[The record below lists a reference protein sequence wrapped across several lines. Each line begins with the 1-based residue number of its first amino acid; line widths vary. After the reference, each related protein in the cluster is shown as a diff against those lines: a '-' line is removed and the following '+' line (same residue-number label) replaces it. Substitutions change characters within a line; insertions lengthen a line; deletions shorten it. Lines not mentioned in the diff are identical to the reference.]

1 MSQPHSQY
9 QVRIALEM
17 LICYLETLKSFY
29 HIPKLLHFHTESVNL
44 GSWMHINNIGYVQ
57 DKNVKGRKLCSSSS
71 YLFHDFAEVASLC
84 DFAKSQSFRRCAKKT
99 SKRKEVIIWGEVRY
113 LGEGETPILILS
125 KYEVGSKLPIRDGHQ
140 LSSFQ

>member
-1 MSQPHSQY
+1 MICKV
-9 QVRIALEM
+9 QVLVV
-17 LICYLETLKSFY
+17 S
-29 HIPKLLHFHTESVNL
+29 S
-44 GSWMHINNIGYVQ
+44 GSGFFWFCHVLS
-57 DKNVKGRKLCSSSS
+57 KSSS

-125 KYEVGSKLPIRDGHQ
+125 EYEVGSKLPIRDGHQ
-140 LSSFQ
+140 LSSTQ